1 MTGARRRILVIEDD
15 PETAEQLVDFLETR
29 GYATDLAA
37 DGNEGLRLAQSAP
50 YAVIV
55 IDRMLPASTGLPSFG
70 ACAKPARSR
79 RP

>member
-29 GYATDLAA
+29 GYAADLAV

-50 YAVIV
+50 YAVIAGCLWV
-55 IDRMLPASTGLPSFG
+55 GTR
-70 ACAKPARSR
+70 
-79 RP
+79 